1 MKVTTQSGTV
11 YYFHNRMVRRVQ
23 GENAQALRRGA
34 VWLRME
40 REPVIE
46 VGSSMILTLE
56 PLGDNCTAT
65 IRMSTPVVL
74 IEGLDNVV

>member
-11 YYFHNRMVRRVQ
+11 YYFHNRMVRRIH

-46 VGSSMILTLE
+46 VGSAMILTLE
-56 PLGDNCTAT
+56 PLSENCAST
-65 IRMSTPVVL
+65 IRITTPVL
-74 IEGLDNVV
+74 SIEGERWD